1 MRRSKIIL
9 ICLLTLNVWLSAS
22 AEPLTLDS
30 CLRLARENNATIR
43 KAELEVER
51 AEQVRM
57 QAMTKFFPQ
66 VQATAVGYHSLKPI
80 VDIGI
85 DDIGNASVRDLLL
98 TLYGNYGAALGLDNT
113 FSLFQHGVTA
123 GVSAIQPVFMGGKIV
138 AGNKLA
144 KLGVEAAELQAEI
157 AERDLLEQVEESY
170 WLVVGLQ
177 DKQRTLEHVT
187 QLLDTVGRLVSSA
200 VEAGLALE
208 NDRMQVEVKQAE
220 LNRQRIRLESGLRL
234 ARRAL
239 LQSIGAGRVDEAVLP
254 LDVASLDG
262 ASEMLDVATLVEA
275 SEMLDGA
282 ALDGASE
289 MLDGVA
295 LEGGTPEE
303 KLLTLQSRAEELK
316 RTMTI
321 ADALPKVVVGAN
333 YGYSKTDANFLR
345 NGLGGWNGA
354 VFAMVSVPITG
365 WWETGHKIREQ
376 SIRVEQARVEQR
388 DLTEKLALRSQQAY
402 DQMKEAEML
411 VEQAEQFVKLTANR
425 ARLAEVGYR
434 AGTVTISDVL
444 NAQTELLQAEN
455 ERTDAQITY
464 RVSQRRYKDIAN
476 Q

>member
-9 ICLLTLNVWLSAS
+9 ICLLTLGVWLSAS

-30 CLRLARENNATIR
+30 CMRLARENNATIR

-239 LQSIGAGRVDEAVLP
+239 LQSIGLAT
-254 LDVASLDG
+254 ASLDV
-262 ASEMLDVATLVEA
+262 ASEMLDVAALVEA
-275 SEMLDGA
+275 SKMLDVATGALDVA
-282 ALDGASE
+282 ALD
-289 MLDGVA
+289 
-295 LEGGTPEE
+295 GGTPEE
-303 KLLTLQSRAEELK
+303 KLLALQSRAEELK

-345 NGLGGWNGA
+345 NGLDGWNGA

>member
-9 ICLLTLNVWLSAS
+9 ICLLTLGVWLSAS

-239 LQSIGAGRVDEAVLP
+239 LQSIGAGRVDVAT
-254 LDVASLDG
+254 ASLDG
-262 ASEMLDVATLVEA
+262 ASEMLDVA
-275 SEMLDGA
+275 

-289 MLDGVA
+289 MLDVA
-295 LEGGTPEE
+295 SLDGASGMLDVATLDGGTPEE
-303 KLLTLQSRAEELK
+303 KLLALQSRAEELK

>member
-9 ICLLTLNVWLSAS
+9 ICLLTLGVWLSAS

-239 LQSIGAGRVDEAVLP
+239 LQSIGAGRVDVATASLDGASEMLDVAALVEASEM

-262 ASEMLDVATLVEA
+262 ASEMLDVATL
-275 SEMLDGA
+275 
-282 ALDGASE
+282 
-289 MLDGVA
+289 
-295 LEGGTPEE
+295 EGGTPEE
-303 KLLTLQSRAEELK
+303 KLLALQSRAEELK

-354 VFAMVSVPITG
+354 VFAMVSMPITG